1 MPIGIQ
7 EIRSDGCREFL
18 EPLRRESHVLQL
30 IDVSGVS
37 LYLSIKLSDAVFGSC
52 HPRCELVFFNQ
63 ALGEAVDESLKRVLL
78 FETQDFE
85 SLRILYG
92 SNSFS
97 TFLKLPL
104 QLFGILQKVADL
116 TPYRRFQELSLDLP
130 VTTNA
135 VPSEAITVR
144 PAASIVTIVL

>member
-7 EIRSDGCREFL
+7 EIRSDGCRKFL
-18 EPLRRESHVLQL
+18 EPLRSESHVLQL

-37 LYLSIKLSDAVFGSC
+37 LYLGVKLSDAVFGSC

-63 ALGEAVDESLKRVLL
+63 AFGEAVDESLKRVLL

-97 TFLKLPL
+97 PSLNSRSSFSGFL
-104 QLFGILQKVADL
+104 
-116 TPYRRFQELSLDLP
+116 RRSQTSRH
-130 VTTNA
+130 T
-135 VPSEAITVR
+135 
-144 PAASIVTIVL
+144 AASRNSAWICPLLQMRFPPKR